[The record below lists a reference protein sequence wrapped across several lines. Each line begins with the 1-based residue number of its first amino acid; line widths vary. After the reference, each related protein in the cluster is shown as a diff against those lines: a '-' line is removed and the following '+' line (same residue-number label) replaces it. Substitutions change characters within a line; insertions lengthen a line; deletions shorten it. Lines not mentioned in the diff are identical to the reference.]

1 MDTCYLHPSR
11 ETGVSCSNCGRPICP
26 DCMTP
31 TPVGMRCPE
40 CSRHRTKT
48 RTLQSMH
55 VAPTATYVLIGIC
68 VVMWIGGMAAVTR
81 NRQAYQDLELIGGA
95 QVFPTGELIGVSQ
108 GEYWRLVTSGFL
120 HAASPLHLLFNMY
133 ILYWLGQMLEP
144 TLGHVRFLA
153 LYFTSLLG
161 GSFGALLLSPADQPT
176 VGASGAVFG
185 LMAAAFVMQHAR
197 GIDPMQSGIGP
208 VIILN
213 LVLSF
218 VIPNV
223 SIGGH
228 LGGLVGGALVAL
240 ALERV
245 PAVRRS
251 PQLALAGCAV
261 ISAVAVVGAIAV
273 ADAKTQNLGLAVIG
287 LWPKRGSVGGGVPS
301 SQCRPQPAL

>member
-1 MDTCYLHPSR
+1 MATCYRHPSR

-40 CSRHRTKT
+40 CSRQRTKT

-68 VVMWIGGMAAVTR
+68 VVMWIGGMAAGGE
-81 NRQAYQDLELIGGA
+81 NSQAYQDLELIGGA

-120 HAASPLHLLFNMY
+120 HAANPLHLLFNMY

-161 GSFGALLLSPADQPT
+161 GSFGALLLSPANQPSL
-176 VGASGAVFG
+176 GASGAVFG
-185 LMAAAFVMQHAR
+185 LMGAAFVMQHAR
-197 GIDPMQSGIGP
+197 GIDPWRSGLGP
-208 VIILN
+208 VIALN

-218 VIPNV
+218 VIPNI

-228 LGGLVGGALVAL
+228 LGGLAAGVLVAL
-240 ALERV
+240 ALEHV

-251 PQLALAGCAV
+251 QGMAVAGCAV
-261 ISAVAVVGAIAV
+261 IAAVAVVASIAV
-273 ADAKTQNLGLAVIG
+273 ADAKTPDLSQAVLGLFT
-287 LWPKRGSVGGGVPS
+287 
-301 SQCRPQPAL
+301 